1 MSSSSIQRWPAGHAD
16 DAVLCCDAF
25 GFDPPIYRAPDH
37 FDDAAH
43 EKVASIDLSCTL
55 LRTYLSKHQRQ
66 DLRTLH
72 FAGPSWSDFCN
83 AYLKQSGNSVRFHA
97 LGAFD
102 KAGSLLNWD
111 EKLLLMRMHRLVL
124 NGHSLKR
131 LENLDKFQSLMTL
144 RCSQNMLMSAS
155 LSLTRLQILDLSHNN
170 LRSLKLD
177 RLPALRVLHL
187 QHNRIT
193 SPVREHVNFGSCKLL
208 ERLDLSYN
216 LLDWDADSDDIM
228 RMAARLPQLHS
239 LSLSGNKSYP
249 SQREYAS
256 LLRPSLKNQHKFPS
270 LQFLDEHTIHS
281 DEKFALARQKT
292 MQKLEAFCKLRL
304 CSMVV
309 PDIVVPA
316 GNIAYPTANQARS
329 VHMCSLTICLEQQGD
344 AHLIDDGTADLGF
357 GSLVKYQRPQ
367 KIAGKRGRGSPFYFV
382 TDQQSDSRETQ
393 IQTNDRYEVTGF
405 LNPGWG
411 ASIEMQA
418 AQQCLNSCCVV

>member
-1 MSSSSIQRWPAGHAD
+1 
-16 DAVLCCDAF
+16 
-25 GFDPPIYRAPDH
+25 
-37 FDDAAH
+37 
-43 EKVASIDLSCTL
+43 
-55 LRTYLSKHQRQ
+55 
-66 DLRTLH
+66 
-72 FAGPSWSDFCN
+72 
-83 AYLKQSGNSVRFHA
+83 
-97 LGAFD
+97 
-102 KAGSLLNWD
+102 
-111 EKLLLMRMHRLVL
+111 
-124 NGHSLKR
+124 
-131 LENLDKFQSLMTL
+131 
-144 RCSQNMLMSAS
+144 MLISAS

-292 MQKLEAFCKLRL
+292 MQKLKAFCKLRL

-316 GNIAYPTANQARS
+316 DNIAYRS

-367 KIAGKRGRGSPFYFV
+367 KIAGKGVSGSPFYFV

-393 IQTNDRYEVTGF
+393 IQTNDRYEATVF
-405 LNPGWG
+405 LNLGWG